1 MDPEQ
6 DTEITLGTA
15 KLLTLFFGLVVVCAV
30 FFALGYTLGRKSDI
44 GLAAP
49 SAATPLQPAS
59 NGLKPAGSASPQP
72 APPMTFYKAVEQK
85 DANAQ
90 LTPASAD
97 TNSAATGQ
105 PTSSPSASSPAA
117 SSSGTPASGTAGS
130 GSPAQPSQT
139 GNPPDPMAAIP
150 STPYFVQVAAVTKQ
164 EDAQAL
170 VDALKNKQ
178 YAAFV
183 ATNSA
188 NEKLFRVQVGPFND
202 VKDAE
207 AARSRLINDGYNPIL
222 KK

>member
-207 AARSRLINDGYNPIL
+207 AARSRLINDGYNAIV